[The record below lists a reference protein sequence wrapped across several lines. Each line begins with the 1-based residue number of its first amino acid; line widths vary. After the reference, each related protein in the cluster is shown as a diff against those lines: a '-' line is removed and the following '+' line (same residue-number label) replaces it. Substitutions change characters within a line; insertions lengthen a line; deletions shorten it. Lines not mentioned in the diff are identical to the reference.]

1 MKKERTMKVDVKK
14 LQGILTEDKE
24 FNREIR
30 YFDGTVKMVMG
41 DATYC
46 LLIKDGKLVTIT
58 DDLPADTTADTEFG
72 GSDFQWSN
80 LLAPVPV
87 PFYQCI
93 QTSCVREGMT
103 MSNDVKSLAYLPAWN
118 RLIRVMRLNDVK
130 ELTI

>member
-1 MKKERTMKVDVKK
+1 MKVDVTK
-14 LQGILTEDKE
+14 LEAILKEDKE

-30 YFDGTVKMVMG
+30 YYDGTAKLLMG
-41 DATYC
+41 DATIC
-46 LLIKDGKLVTIT
+46 LIIKDGKLITVTN
-58 DDLPADTTADTEFG
+58 DLPASTTADTVFE

-80 LLAPVPV
+80 LLAAVPV

-93 QTSCVREGMT
+93 QTSCVREGMS

-118 RLIRVMRLNDVK
+118 RLFRVMRLNDVK